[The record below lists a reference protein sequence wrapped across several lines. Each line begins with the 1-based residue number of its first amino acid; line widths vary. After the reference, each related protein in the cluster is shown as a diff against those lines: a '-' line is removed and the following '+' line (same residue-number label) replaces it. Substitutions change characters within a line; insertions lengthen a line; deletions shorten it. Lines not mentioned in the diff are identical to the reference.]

1 MIKDSGIL
9 ITAFKIIFFKGNL
22 DLLKRCKAVYTIVMN
37 NDHALHDHDHHSHHH
52 GPANYTKAFAI
63 GITLNFVFVI
73 IEAGYGYTSHSL
85 ALMADAGHNLSD
97 VLGLL
102 LAWGATYLATKKPSR
117 KFTYGFRSSSI
128 LAALA
133 NAVFLLIAVGGI
145 AWEAIQ
151 RFGEPHPVG
160 ATTVM
165 AVAGIGILINGVTAL
180 LFMSGRKSDLN
191 LKGAYLHMLS
201 DAIVSAGVVVAG
213 LVISFT
219 GLNWI
224 DPVVSLVIS
233 LVIVWGTWGLLRDSA
248 KLALNAVPDS
258 INGEEVFSYLKNLKD
273 VTEVHD
279 LHIWAMSTTETALTA
294 HLIMKAGH
302 PGDKFLK
309 NLSHHLEHDF
319 GINHPTVQI
328 ELADDG
334 SPCELAPDEV
344 V

>member
-1 MIKDSGIL
+1 MKH
-9 ITAFKIIFFKGNL
+9 
-22 DLLKRCKAVYTIVMN
+22 
-37 NDHALHDHDHHSHHH
+37 DHCSHDQSEKHSHDHHGHNH
-52 GPANYTKAFAI
+52 GPVSYTQAFAV
-63 GITLNFVFVI
+63 GILLNFAFVL
-73 IEAGYGYTSHSL
+73 IEAGYGYASHSL

-97 VLGLL
+97 VLGLI

-128 LAALA
+128 LAALG
-133 NAVFLLIAVGGI
+133 NAVFLLIAIGGI
-145 AWEAIQ
+145 AWEAIG
-151 RFGEPHPVG
+151 RFNDPHPVG
-160 ATTVM
+160 AATVM
-165 AVAGIGILINGVTAL
+165 IVAGIGIVINGATAL

-201 DAIVSAGVVVAG
+201 DALVSAGVVVAG
-213 LVISFT
+213 FAISLT

-233 LVIVWGTWGLLRDSA
+233 AVIVWGTWGLLRDSV
-248 KLALNAVPDS
+248 KLALNAVPES
-258 INGEEVFSYLKNLKD
+258 IDGDMVLSYLRALPD

-294 HLIMKAGH
+294 HLIMKTGH

-309 NLSHHLEHDF
+309 NLSHHLEHNF
-319 GINHPTVQI
+319 EIHHVTVQI
-328 ELADDG
+328 EMGEAG
-334 SPCELAPDEV
+334 FACSLAPDEV